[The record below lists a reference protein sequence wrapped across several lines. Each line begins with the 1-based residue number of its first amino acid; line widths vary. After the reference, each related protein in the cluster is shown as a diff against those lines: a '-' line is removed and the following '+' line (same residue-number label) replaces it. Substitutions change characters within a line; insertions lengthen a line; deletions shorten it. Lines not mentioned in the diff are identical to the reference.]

1 MSVYLGPTD
10 DGYDRASANHP
21 FYVNNAESD
30 SSSDQS
36 YLETEIRVDIGRWFS
51 SNPVPGLA
59 TSQSVSFLKRTECI
73 NLGSAVLDT
82 SHSTSTTCLHD
93 CMFLVLHKSKEKMV
107 IAVFNAAKVSV
118 LGSEESTF
126 FWTLMVSAADVILL

>member
-10 DGYDRASANHP
+10 DGYDRASANQP

-59 TSQSVSFLKRTECI
+59 TSQSV
-73 NLGSAVLDT
+73 
-82 SHSTSTTCLHD
+82 
-93 CMFLVLHKSKEKMV
+93 
-107 IAVFNAAKVSV
+107 
-118 LGSEESTF
+118 F
-126 FWTLMVSAADVILL
+126 FFKTNRVHQFGLCGT